1 MKPPVSKPELNPA
14 IEIVS
19 QSLPAYLENEDRIR
33 KEMDYVQCEQGSLD
47 EALELARK
55 HPGREREAWEWLR
68 NALEMLNFI
77 LIARDLPLMRY
88 PSYVTFVSLLV
99 VETKKRAN

>member
-1 MKPPVSKPELNPA
+1 MKPPVSKPELKPT
-14 IEIVS
+14 IEKVFRK
-19 QSLPAYLENEDRIR
+19 LADHLENEDRIR

-77 LIARDLPLMRY
+77 LIGRDLPLMRH
-88 PSYVTFVSLLV
+88 PSYDTFMAFLVT
-99 VETKKRAN
+99 ETKKRAN